1 MSQQRSVRTRRLLLL
16 AAAEEFAAR
25 GYSGARLKT
34 VVDRIGMTKGAL
46 YGHFASKAELARA
59 VADEAA
65 SHWDALSAQ
74 RPARPSDPVCELRR
88 LAAQLARLMDDDTV
102 FRAAV
107 RLASDGRR
115 GSRERDL
122 VALVSDRLTELARRA
137 QQEAGPAAAFGPVA
151 LADLVTTAIF
161 AGVRPGTENGI
172 GSHARLNGLWGAV
185 RSGRL
190 RRLRRLRWQR
200 WQRWQRWL
208 RWLRWQRCPRGSVRP
223 HRSVRERQ
231 RTT

>member
-1 MSQQRSVRTRRLLLL
+1 MSQERSARTRRLLLH

-25 GYSGARLKT
+25 GYSGARLQT

-65 SHWDALSAQ
+65 SCWERLSAQ
-74 RPARPSDPVCELRR
+74 RPARPSDPVGELRT
-88 LAAQLARLMDDDTV
+88 LAGQLARLMDDDTV

-115 GSRERDL
+115 GTRERDL
-122 VALVSDRLTELARRA
+122 VSLVSDRLTELARRA
-137 QQEAGPAAAFGPVA
+137 QQQAAPAVAVPPVA

-161 AGVRPGTENGI
+161 AGSQPGAENGI
-172 GSHARLNGLWGAV
+172 GSRTRLDGLWGLFGA
-185 RSGRL
+185 
-190 RRLRRLRWQR
+190 
-200 WQRWQRWL
+200 
-208 RWLRWQRCPRGSVRP
+208 RGG
-223 HRSVRERQ
+223 
-231 RTT
+231 